1 MHFVNSIAL
10 TLTVIQTL
18 AAVVAGLAFSPLAPP
33 APAAPVSESE
43 PVWRVEIANRGIN
56 APVEAAERTTV
67 DGKRTWTVPCS
78 KAASLMRRG
87 TNTTLFGHRD
97 TCGGVFDN
105 LAFVETGDV
114 VTFDD
119 RTYIVKERHVVVPE
133 EIWPINDHG
142 DARLTMI
149 SCWPP
154 GSTAQRLV
162 IVAVHEGPST
172 RPAPTRVIETI
183 TTAPVERTVPT
194 QTPPGASVFGKA
206 ASMPMAIVSAGIRL
220 PNMPSR

>member
-1 MHFVNSIAL
+1 MQFLSSIAL
-10 TLTVIQTL
+10 TLTLFQTL
-18 AAVVAGLAFSPLAPP
+18 SALLTGLAFAPLAPP
-33 APAAPVSESE
+33 APASDPGPAF
-43 PVWRVEIANRGIN
+43 RVEIPRVGLI
-56 APVEAAERTTV
+56 APVEIAERTTV

-97 TCGGVFDN
+97 TCGGVFDD

-119 RTYIVKERHVVVPE
+119 RTYIVKERHVVTPE

-142 DARLTMI
+142 DNRLTMI

-154 GSTAQRLV
+154 GSIATRLV
-162 IVAVHEGPST
+162 IIAVHEGPST
-172 RPAPTRVIETI
+172 RPAPTRVPAQG
-183 TTAPVERTVPT
+183 TA
-194 QTPPGASVFGKA
+194 SLLGKA
-206 ASMPMAIVSAGIRL
+206 ASMPIAIVSAGIRI
-220 PNMPSR
+220 PGMASR